1 MTTAFAVVEE
11 SSVRTSLADDI
22 SVCSQCRLC
31 VDLCDVFPSIFDA
44 LDDVT
49 EADPHLLTP
58 HQQNIFSDLCF
69 HCGACVQRCPH
80 RGPDSEHEVDLPAT
94 FIDLMQVRQANGYFT
109 VRQRITN
116 WVLSAHDL
124 TGPIASRCATF
135 VNWLM
140 RRPDTLRRRFVT
152 AVTGISS
159 SAQIPRISRQRFSTW
174 FRRQPMPVASD
185 HPQVSVFPTCSVE
198 YFSDDAAQ
206 SVVRDLASRG
216 RPCELAT
223 TRCCGAEELR
233 AGRVRAFR
241 KRVRR
246 LTKLLGKES
255 SNSPIMV
262 MSPSCLAHLRTNLVP
277 HCDPDLRPNAEMIV
291 DRLRSPIDV
300 LTESGPT
307 KADRTPSS
315 HASASC
321 GSLLFLPSPHQN
333 PSGQTAFEQAVAS
346 ETDVQ
351 VIADAGM
358 HMGTWALRQGNEE
371 GTQRTVQRMAKRL
384 PAPTDAPRTVA
395 RSGLLSSQL
404 LAHETCD
411 NIVDP
416 VTMLISSSSDEQ

>member
-1 MTTAFAVVEE
+1 
-11 SSVRTSLADDI
+11 
-22 SVCSQCRLC
+22 
-31 VDLCDVFPSIFDA
+31 
-44 LDDVT
+44 
-49 EADPHLLTP
+49 
-58 HQQNIFSDLCF
+58 
-69 HCGACVQRCPH
+69 
-80 RGPDSEHEVDLPAT
+80 
-94 FIDLMQVRQANGYFT
+94 MQVRQANGYFT
-109 VRQRITN
+109 VRQRVTN
-116 WVLSAHDL
+116 WVLSVHDV

-140 RRPDTLRRRFVT
+140 QRPDTLRRRLVT
-152 AVTGISS
+152 AVAGISS

-174 FRRQPMPVASD
+174 LRRQPMPVASD

-206 SVVRDLASRG
+206 SVISDLASRG
-216 RPCELAT
+216 RHCELAT

-291 DRLRSPIDV
+291 DRLRSPIEV
-300 LTESGPT
+300 FTESISAGT
-307 KADRTPSS
+307 SRPSDTS
-315 HASASC
+315 DSRE
-321 GSLLFLPSPHQN
+321 SLLFLPSPHQD
-333 PSGQTAFEQAVAS
+333 PSEQTAFEQAVAS

-358 HMGTWALRQGNEE
+358 NMGTWALRQGNEE
-371 GTQRTVQRMAKRL
+371 GTHRTVQRMAKRL
-384 PAPTDAPRTVA
+384 PTPTDAPRTVA

-404 LAHETCD
+404 LAHETGD

-416 VTMLISSSSDEQ
+416 VTMLISASSDEQ

>member
-1 MTTAFAVVEE
+1 MTTAFPVVEE
-11 SSVRTSLADDI
+11 SSVRTSLADDV

-44 LDDVT
+44 LDDVSG
-49 EADPHLLTP
+49 ADPHLLTP
-58 HQQNIFSDLCF
+58 NQQNIFSDSCF

-109 VRQRITN
+109 VRQRVTN
-116 WVLSAHDL
+116 WVLSAHDV
-124 TGPIASRCATF
+124 TGPIASRCAAF

-140 RRPDTLRRRFVT
+140 QRPDTLRRRLVT

-159 SAQIPRISRQRFSTW
+159 SAQIPRISQQRFSTW
-174 FRRQPMPVASD
+174 LRRQPMPIASD
-185 HPQVSVFPTCSVE
+185 RPQVSVFPTCSVE

-206 SVVRDLASRG
+206 SVVSDLASRG
-216 RPCELAT
+216 RRCELAT

-255 SNSPIMV
+255 SDGPIMV

-277 HCDPDLRPNAEMIV
+277 HCDPDLRPTAETIV
-291 DRLRSPIDV
+291 DRLRSPIEV
-300 LTESGPT
+300 FTESISAG
-307 KADRTPSS
+307 TPRPSDTS
-315 HASASC
+315 DSRE
-321 GSLLFLPSPHQN
+321 SLLFLPSPL
-333 PSGQTAFEQAVAS
+333 EQAVAS

-351 VIADAGM
+351 IIADAGM
-358 HMGTWALRQGNEE
+358 HIGTWALHQGNEE
-371 GTQRTVQRMAKRL
+371 GTQRTVQRMAQRL
-384 PAPTDAPRTVA
+384 PTPADAPRTVA

-404 LAHETCD
+404 LAHETGD

-416 VTMLISSSSDEQ
+416 VTMLISASSDEQ

>member
-1 MTTAFAVVEE
+1 MTTAFPVIEE
-11 SSVRTSLADDI
+11 SSVRTSLADDV

-49 EADPHLLTP
+49 DADPHLLTP
-58 HQQNIFSDLCF
+58 NQQNIFSDSCF

-80 RGPDSEHEVDLPAT
+80 RGPDSKYEVDLPAT

-109 VRQRITN
+109 VRQRVTN
-116 WVLSAHDL
+116 WVLSAHDV

-140 RRPDTLRRRFVT
+140 QRPDTLRRRLVT

-174 FRRQPMPVASD
+174 LRRQPMPVASD
-185 HPQVSVFPTCSVE
+185 RPQVSVFPTCSVE
-198 YFSDDAAQ
+198 YFSDGAAQ
-206 SVVRDLASRG
+206 SVVSDLASRG
-216 RPCELAT
+216 RRCELAT

-255 SNSPIMV
+255 SEGPIMV

-277 HCDPDLRPNAEMIV
+277 HCDPDLRPNAEMII
-291 DRLRSPIDV
+291 DRLRSPIEV
-300 LTESGPT
+300 LTESTSAGTSRP
-307 KADRTPSS
+307 PN
-315 HASASC
+315 ASDSRE
-321 GSLLFLPSPHQN
+321 SLLFLPSPHQN
-333 PSGQTAFEQAVAS
+333 PSEQTALEQAVAS

-351 VIADAGM
+351 IIADAGTQ
-358 HMGTWALRQGNEE
+358 MGTWALRQGNEE
-371 GTQRTVQRMAKRL
+371 GTQRAVQRMVKRL
-384 PAPTDAPRTVA
+384 PTPTDAPRTVA

-404 LAHETCD
+404 LAHETGD

-416 VTMLISSSSDEQ
+416 VTVLISSSSDEQ

>member
-1 MTTAFAVVEE
+1 MTTAFPVVEE

-22 SVCSQCRLC
+22 SVCSKCLLC

-49 EADPHLLTP
+49 DADPHLLTP
-58 HQQNIFSDLCF
+58 NQQNIFSDSCF

-80 RGPDSEHEVDLPAT
+80 RGPDSKYEVDLPAT

-116 WVLSAHDL
+116 WVLSAHDV

-140 RRPDTLRRRFVT
+140 QRPDTLRRRLVT
-152 AVTGISS
+152 AASGISS

-174 FRRQPMPVASD
+174 LRRQPMPVASD

-206 SVVRDLASRG
+206 SVIKDLASRG
-216 RPCELAT
+216 RHCELAT

-255 SNSPIMV
+255 SNSPIML

-291 DRLRSPIDV
+291 DRLRSPIEV
-300 LTESGPT
+300 LTESTSAGT
-307 KADRTPSS
+307 SRPSDTS
-315 HASASC
+315 NSRGA
-321 GSLLFLPSPHQN
+321 LLFLPSPHQG
-333 PSGQTAFEQAVAS
+333 PSEQTAFEQTVAS
-346 ETDVQ
+346 ETAVQ

-358 HMGTWALRQGNEE
+358 NMGTWALRQGNEE
-371 GTQRTVQRMAKRL
+371 GTHRTVQRMAKRL
-384 PAPTDAPRTVA
+384 PTPTDSPRTVA

-404 LAHETCD
+404 LAHETDD

-416 VTMLISSSSDEQ
+416 VTLLISASSDEQ

>member
-1 MTTAFAVVEE
+1 MTTAFPVVEE

-31 VDLCDVFPSIFDA
+31 VDLCDVFPLIFDA
-44 LDDVT
+44 LDDVSD
-49 EADPHLLTP
+49 ADPHLLTP
-58 HQQNIFSDLCF
+58 NQQNIFSDSCF
-69 HCGACVQRCPH
+69 HCGACIQRCPH
-80 RGPDSEHEVDLPAT
+80 RGLDSEHEVDFPAK

-109 VRQRITN
+109 VRQRVTN
-116 WVLSAHDL
+116 WVLSVHDV

-140 RRPDTLRRRFVT
+140 QRPDALRRRLVT

-174 FRRQPMPVASD
+174 LRRQPMPVASD
-185 HPQVSVFPTCSVE
+185 RPQVSVFPTCSVE

-206 SVVRDLASRG
+206 SVMSDLASRG
-216 RPCELAT
+216 RHCELAT

-291 DRLRSPIDV
+291 DRLRSPIEV
-300 LTESGPT
+300 FTESISAGT
-307 KADRTPSS
+307 SRPSDTS
-315 HASASC
+315 DSRE
-321 GSLLFLPSPHQN
+321 SLLFLPSPHQD
-333 PSGQTAFEQAVAS
+333 PSEQTAFEQAVAS

-371 GTQRTVQRMAKRL
+371 GTHRTVQRMAKRL

-404 LAHETCD
+404 LAHETGD

-416 VTMLISSSSDEQ
+416 VTMLISASSDEQ

>member
-1 MTTAFAVVEE
+1 MTTAFPVVEE

-49 EADPHLLTP
+49 DADPHLLTP
-58 HQQNIFSDLCF
+58 NQQNIFSDSCF

-109 VRQRITN
+109 VRQRVTN
-116 WVLSAHDL
+116 WVLSAHDV

-140 RRPDTLRRRFVT
+140 QRPDTLRRRLVT

-174 FRRQPMPVASD
+174 LRRQPMPVASD
-185 HPQVSVFPTCSVE
+185 RPQVSVFPTCSVE

-206 SVVRDLASRG
+206 SVVSDLASRG
-216 RPCELAT
+216 RRCELAT
-223 TRCCGAEELR
+223 TRCCGSEELR

-255 SNSPIMV
+255 SDGPIMV

-291 DRLRSPIDV
+291 DRLRSPIEV
-300 LTESGPT
+300 LTESTSAGT
-307 KADRTPSS
+307 SRPSDTS
-315 HASASC
+315 NSRGA
-321 GSLLFLPSPHQN
+321 LLFLPSPHQD
-333 PSGQTAFEQAVAS
+333 PSEQIALEQAVAS

-371 GTQRTVQRMAKRL
+371 GTHRTVQRMAKRL

-404 LAHETCD
+404 LAHETGD

>member
-1 MTTAFAVVEE
+1 MTTAFPVVEE

-49 EADPHLLTP
+49 DADPHLLTP
-58 HQQNIFSDLCF
+58 NQQNIFSDLCF
-69 HCGACVQRCPH
+69 HCGACDQRCPH

-109 VRQRITN
+109 VRQRVTN
-116 WVLSAHDL
+116 WVLSVHDL
-124 TGPIASRCATF
+124 TGPIASRCTTF
-135 VNWLM
+135 ANWLM
-140 RRPDTLRRRFVT
+140 QRPDTLRRRLVT

-174 FRRQPMPVASD
+174 LRRQPMPVASD
-185 HPQVSVFPTCSVE
+185 RPQVSVFPTCSVE

-206 SVVRDLASRG
+206 SVVSDLASRG
-216 RPCELAT
+216 RRCELAT

-255 SNSPIMV
+255 SDGPIMV

-277 HCDPDLRPNAEMIV
+277 HYDPDLRPNAEMIV
-291 DRLRSPIDV
+291 DRLRSPIEV
-300 LTESGPT
+300 LTEST
-307 KADRTPSS
+307 
-315 HASASC
+315 SAGTSRPPNTSDSRE
-321 GSLLFLPSPHQN
+321 SLLFLPSPHQN
-333 PSGQTAFEQAVAS
+333 PSEQTAFEQTVAS

-358 HMGTWALRQGNEE
+358 NMGTWALRRGNEE
-371 GTQRTVQRMAKRL
+371 GTHRTVQRMAQRL
-384 PAPTDAPRTVA
+384 STPTDAPRTVA

-404 LAHETCD
+404 LAHETGD

-416 VTMLISSSSDEQ
+416 VTVLLSASDDER

>member
-1 MTTAFAVVEE
+1 MTTAFPVVEE

-44 LDDVT
+44 LAAVSD
-49 EADPHLLTP
+49 ADPRLLTP
-58 HQQNIFSDLCF
+58 NQQNIFSDSCF
-69 HCGACVQRCPH
+69 HCGACTERCPH
-80 RGPDSEHEVDLPAT
+80 RGPDSEHEVDFPAT

-116 WVLSAHDL
+116 WVLSAHDV

-140 RRPDTLRRRFVT
+140 RRPDTLRRRLVT
-152 AVTGISS
+152 AATGISS

-174 FRRQPMPVASD
+174 FRREPMPVASD
-185 HPQVSVFPTCSVE
+185 RPQVSVFPTCSVE

-206 SVVRDLASRG
+206 SVMSDLASRG
-216 RPCELAT
+216 RHCELAT

-255 SNSPIMV
+255 SHGPIMV

-291 DRLRSPIDV
+291 DRLRSPIEV
-300 LTESGPT
+300 LTESTSAGT
-307 KADRTPSS
+307 SRPSDTS
-315 HASASC
+315 NSRGA
-321 GSLLFLPSPHQN
+321 LLFLPSPHQG
-333 PSGQTAFEQAVAS
+333 PSEQTAFEQTVAS
-346 ETDVQ
+346 ETAVQ

-358 HMGTWALRQGNEE
+358 NMGTWALRQGNEE
-371 GTQRTVQRMAKRL
+371 GTHRAVQRMAKRL
-384 PAPTDAPRTVA
+384 PTPTDSPRTVA

-404 LAHETCD
+404 LAHETDD

-416 VTMLISSSSDEQ
+416 VTLLISASSDEQ